1 MSRSFAL
8 LGSGEFEPWTEPVD
22 RWMLEHSSHPDG
34 PVLILPTAS
43 APEGDAVF
51 DRWANMGLSHF
62 GTLGIRAEIVPLK
75 TKDDAERP
83 ELAARLDG
91 AAFVFFSGG
100 NPAFLAR
107 TLRGTS
113 FWMRLL
119 EGLDDGLGYAGCSAG
134 VSCLGDICPD
144 SSSAS
149 FDESVWQ
156 PGLSLFPGTFLGVHW
171 DRLDSYV
178 PGLTDLIVGVVPEG
192 SRLVAVDEN
201 TALVGDGEDWRVMG
215 RSKVH
220 DLQADGSWRTWA
232 DGAELSLSLVP
243 TA

>member
-1 MSRSFAL
+1 MRRSFAL
-8 LGSGEFEPWTEPVD
+8 LGSGEFEAWTGPVD
-22 RWMLEHSSHPDG
+22 RWMLERSSHPDG

-62 GTLGIRAEIVPLK
+62 RDLSVRAEVVPLK
-75 TKDDAERP
+75 TKEDAER
-83 ELAARLDG
+83 ADVVRQLDG
-91 AAFVFFSGG
+91 AAFVYFSGG
-100 NPAFLAR
+100 NPAYLAR
-107 TLRGTS
+107 TLQGTS
-113 FWMRLL
+113 FWMRVL

-144 SSSAS
+144 SASRS

-156 PGLSLFPGTFLGVHW
+156 RGLSLFPGTFLGVHW

-178 PGLTDLIVGVVPEG
+178 PGLTDLIMAAVPEG

-201 TALVGDGEDWRVMG
+201 TALVGDGEAWRAMG

-220 DLQADGSWRTWA
+220 ALQPDGSWRQWSE
-232 DGAELSLSLVP
+232 GEEFSLGLVP
-243 TA
+243 TP